1 GEVNVKQEALPA
13 FISTAEALQIKGLT
27 DVKSLVSTKMADYW
41 KSNERKYCDFCKCWI
56 TDNKA
61 SISFHENGKRHRMNV
76 TKRISDISRNS
87 EKAEQER
94 RKMDAEIRRMEEAAM
109 RSYAKDIH
117 AHGDLTAHCIS
128 TVLESPSPN
137 IANTEIF
144 NGKPRQIDP
153 LRLPGD
159 DFNTNNA
166 YQEALKKI
174 DPSTIPEASL
184 WVEGKNDDNCSYYWN
199 VKTNESVWQ
208 APKEGFLSW
217 KEFQRINDLAVQQ
230 QEMQQAEEAKR
241 FRENVN
247 EEVARYNRERLK
259 LYRPIETAQQKKA
272 EEERK
277 QSYKTEEESKAPE
290 IGRWQVVV
298 EKPLPVPIDLELP
311 KLDNYYVAP
320 VITDQPSEPP
330 IKRFKEKTVQSL
342 DDEII
347 SGTSSSFKKRKF
359 APKALRKPLDDN

>member
-1 GEVNVKQEALPA
+1 
-13 FISTAEALQIKGLT
+13 
-27 DVKSLVSTKMADYW
+27 
-41 KSNERKYCDFCKCWI
+41 
-56 TDNKA
+56 
-61 SISFHENGKRHRMNV
+61 MNV

-117 AHGDLTAHCIS
+117 ARGDLTAHCIS

-184 WVEGKNDDNCSYYWN
+184 WVEGKNDDDCSYYWN

-298 EKPLPVPIDLELP
+298 EK
-311 KLDNYYVAP
+311 
-320 VITDQPSEPP
+320 
-330 IKRFKEKTVQSL
+330 
-342 DDEII
+342 
-347 SGTSSSFKKRKF
+347 
-359 APKALRKPLDDN
+359 